1 MSDPIKVSIL
11 DDDDSFRQRTRALLE
26 GAGGITVVGEA
37 KDGQRVIDLICET
50 RPDVILLDISTAR
63 ASNLQ
68 TVGQICELF
77 PDTKVIVLNEDGQ
90 EQLVLE
96 AFRKGALGHL
106 VKGKARPAE
115 IVEAIRAVDRGQAVL
130 SPGIAGCIL
139 DEVIQEQQRKAVK
152 QDVS

>member
-11 DDDDSFRQRTRALLE
+11 DDDDSFRQRARAWLE
-26 GAGGITVVGEA
+26 SADGITVVGEA
-37 KDGQRVIDLICET
+37 KDGQQAIALIGET
-50 RPDVILLDISTAR
+50 RPDVILMDISTR
-63 ASNLQ
+63 PASNLQ

-77 PDTKVIVLNEDGQ
+77 PDTKVVVLNEDGQ
-90 EQLVLE
+90 EQLVLD

-106 VKGKARPAE
+106 VKGKAQPAE

-130 SPGIAGCIL
+130 SPGIAGCIM
-139 DEVIQEQQRKAVK
+139 DEVVREQQRKAVK